1 LQDSTQHA
9 QDDMQARALREHQVE
24 ANQLLEAVGHALE
37 QDGMLLEADQRARIE
52 TQMSVLRDTL
62 QLTDQRELKRAIS
75 ALNETT
81 VSFAQARMDKS
92 VAQALAGK
100 NISDLE
106 VK

>member
-1 LQDSTQHA
+1 
-9 QDDMQARALREHQVE
+9 MR
-24 ANQLLEAVGHALE
+24 LEAE
-37 QDGMLLEADQRARIE
+37 QGARIE
-52 TQMSVLRDTL
+52 TQMRVLRDVL
-62 QLTDQRELKRAIS
+62 PLTDQRELKRAIS

-92 VAQALAGK
+92 VSLALSGK